1 MTVAPKLAARKSLT
15 SFVAKSPTHS
25 FSRDRQA
32 EIGFRQ
38 GSSSAEISNPSAFMI
53 SLRTL

>member
-1 MTVAPKLAARKSLT
+1 MNRVRLRQI
-15 SFVAKSPTHS
+15 VDS

-38 GSSSAEISNPSAFMI
+38 GSSSAEISNPSGFMI
-53 SLRTL
+53 SLRSL